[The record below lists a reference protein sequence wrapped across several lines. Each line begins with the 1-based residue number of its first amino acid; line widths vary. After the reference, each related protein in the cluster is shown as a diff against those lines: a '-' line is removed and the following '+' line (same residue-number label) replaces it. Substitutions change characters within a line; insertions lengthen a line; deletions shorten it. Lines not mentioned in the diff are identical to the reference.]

1 MKRLVWQTRRPHLS
15 VLWTACNLF
24 YLLSF
29 TLAFCFLLSVHSDK
43 NLKVCPIIISSEC
56 VRLCAPQSLLYCFQ
70 QRLLNYAFQ
79 SLIKWAARHHIYSCS
94 FSLENV
100 SRYVEKCLKKKKTLC
115 VVPSFV
121 TQLHF
126 QIGVLKLQFVSFKK
140 PMLYERQLVGAYAA
154 SNGDACYCNISS
166 LN

>member
-24 YLLSF
+24 YLFSF

-56 VRLCAPQSLLYCFQ
+56 VRLCAPQSHLYCFQ

-100 SRYVEKCLKKKKTLC
+100 SRYVVKCLRKEDTLC
-115 VVPSFV
+115 CAIICYPASFPDWGFKAAICK
-121 TQLHF
+121 F
-126 QIGVLKLQFVSFKK
+126 QETNALWKTARWSVRCLKRRRL
-140 PMLYERQLVGAYAA
+140 LL
-154 SNGDACYCNISS
+154 
-166 LN
+166 